1 MKSPILQ
8 FLLLP
13 FALLKWFFEDYLGDG
28 AWYRKQVEWMENRP
42 PMPNADYL
50 AAVNCSEVDGPLW
63 IAIRDAFAACIGVR
77 SEVIH
82 PEDPLRTLWRMQW
95 LGPDVL
101 AIIFQMEKMLQV
113 KIPASRFLLAKD
125 LRVETF
131 AEFGGLIVGAFHKGR
146 AACWTPG

>member
-1 MKSPILQ
+1 MKSRILQ

-13 FALLKWFFEDYLGDG
+13 FALLKWFFEDVLGDG
-28 AWYRKQVEWMENRP
+28 PWYRKQVEWMESRP

-50 AAVNCSEVDGPLW
+50 AAISCPDVDGPIW
-63 IAIRDAFAACIGVR
+63 IAIRDAFAASIGVR

-95 LGPDVL
+95 FGPDVL
-101 AIIFQMEKMLQV
+101 AIIFQMEVIFQV

-131 AEFGGLIVGAFHKGR
+131 AEFGGLMVRAIQKSR
-146 AACWTPG
+146 AA